1 MAETETL
8 LRLRLPKEASAL
20 EASVRHSITEWKS
33 DLWSLKRSMSKA
45 GAKGAGAP
53 EPPGLL
59 VLAEEAARRDPEWPR
74 TGEDRCRSHPG
85 MYDALPGGPRLSRR

>member
-1 MAETETL
+1 MAETGKFPL
-8 LRLRLPKEASAL
+8 LRLPKEASNI

-45 GAKGAGAP
+45 GTKGAGAP

-59 VLAEEAARRDPEWPR
+59 V
-74 TGEDRCRSHPG
+74 PG
-85 MYDALPGGPRLSRR
+85 